1 MPSGDDPAGTRDQCA
16 ALLLVRE
23 QTLGPEHPD
32 TLATRD
38 DLASWTGHAGD
49 PAGASDQYSVLLSV
63 YQRML
68 GPDHPKTLATWAYH
82 NYWAG
87 EAYSGADPA

>member
-1 MPSGDDPAGTRDQCA
+1 MIRWRARDQFA
-16 ALLLVRE
+16 AVLPADERV
-23 QTLGPEHPD
+23 LGPEHPD

-38 DLASWTGHAGD
+38 DLASWTGQAGD

-82 NYWAG
+82 AYWAG
-87 EAYSGADPA
+87 EADSGAAPA